1 MKGGINMVQVLVRF
15 NNVDQALRSLKK
27 KMQREGIF
35 RVMKMKR
42 HYEAPSEAK
51 VRKEAESKRRRR
63 KLNRKRNWD

>member
-1 MKGGINMVQVLVRF
+1 MVQVLVRF

-42 HYEAPSEAK
+42 HYESPSEAK

-63 KLNRKRNWD
+63 KLNRKRSWD